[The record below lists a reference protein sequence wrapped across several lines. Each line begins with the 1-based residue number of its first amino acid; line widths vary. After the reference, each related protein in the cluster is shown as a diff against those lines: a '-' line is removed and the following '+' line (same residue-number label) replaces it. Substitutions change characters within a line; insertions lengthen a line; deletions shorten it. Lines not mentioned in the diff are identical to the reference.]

1 LLIPVF
7 IAAFLAMLTDPLVR
21 MLRKLWVPRWLAS
34 LGVVLG
40 VITATILLFSVLAKP
55 AGQWIHDAPA
65 QLKELAPK
73 LRTLTRQFDA
83 ANRAAVQIVQAASA
97 SAAPSKNVQVVQQDS
112 QLSLWPILA
121 ATPRK
126 LASTLAVLLL
136 WLFFL
141 LYGEQLQQR
150 MIEVMPNRQHKHRMA
165 DILTSIHEDVSR
177 YVLTISAIN
186 MVVAVLVA
194 GALFALGL
202 QPGDAMLW
210 GSLAGLLNFVPFA
223 GPLTVALLLAVVGV
237 VSFNDIGHMLA
248 APAVF
253 LGIHLVESQLV
264 TPIILGHRMSL
275 SPLVVLLWLL
285 LWAWLW
291 GVAGLL
297 LAMPM
302 LVSARIICNRV
313 EGLQA
318 WATLIEK

>member
-1 LLIPVF
+1 
-7 IAAFLAMLTDPLVR
+7 M
-21 MLRKLWVPRWLAS
+21 
-34 LGVVLG
+34 
-40 VITATILLFSVLAKP
+40 
-55 AGQWIHDAPA
+55 
-65 QLKELAPK
+65 
-73 LRTLTRQFDA
+73 
-83 ANRAAVQIVQAASA
+83 
-97 SAAPSKNVQVVQQDS
+97 QVVQQDS
-112 QLSLWPILA
+112 PLSLWPILA

-150 MIEVMPNRQHKHRMA
+150 MIGVMPDRHLKHRMA
-165 DILTSIHEDVSR
+165 DILTSIHAEVSR

-186 MVVAVLVA
+186 AVVAVLVA

-202 QPGDAMLW
+202 EPGDAMLW

-253 LGIHLVESQLV
+253 LGIHLLESQLV

-313 EGLQA
+313 DGLQA

>member
-1 LLIPVF
+1 
-7 IAAFLAMLTDPLVR
+7 
-21 MLRKLWVPRWLAS
+21 
-34 LGVVLG
+34 
-40 VITATILLFSVLAKP
+40 
-55 AGQWIHDAPA
+55 
-65 QLKELAPK
+65 
-73 LRTLTRQFDA
+73 
-83 ANRAAVQIVQAASA
+83 
-97 SAAPSKNVQVVQQDS
+97 
-112 QLSLWPILA
+112 
-121 ATPRK
+121 
-126 LASTLAVLLL
+126 
-136 WLFFL
+136 
-141 LYGEQLQQR
+141 
-150 MIEVMPNRQHKHRMA
+150 
-165 DILTSIHEDVSR
+165 
-177 YVLTISAIN
+177 
-186 MVVAVLVA
+186 
-194 GALFALGL
+194 
-202 QPGDAMLW
+202 MLW

-248 APAVF
+248 APVVF

-313 EGLQA
+313 DGLQA